1 MAQVLLAAGN
11 PKAQAAFATLL
22 DDMGC
27 TPIVRAVSGK
37 EALRVLQEESF
48 SLVLIVTPLTDGS
61 GAEAALRA
69 TQTTAGVL
77 FVCTPEGYGA
87 ACARLQESGVF
98 VFSTDM
104 GRRLF
109 ENAVRLMTAVHIRL
123 AGAARRPN
131 VCSRSCRT
139 SASLTRPNASS
150 SSTAA

>member
-11 PKAQAAFATLL
+11 SKAQAAFATLL

-77 FVCTPEGYGA
+77 FVCT
-87 ACARLQESGVF
+87 ARGLRARVRPPAGE
-98 VFSTDM
+98 
-104 GRRLF
+104 RRVCVLD
-109 ENAVRLMTAVHIRL
+109 RHGTATV
-123 AGAARRPN
+123 
-131 VCSRSCRT
+131 
-139 SASLTRPNASS
+139 
-150 SSTAA
+150 

>member
-61 GAEAALRA
+61 GAEAPCGRHRPLPASSLYARPRA
-69 TQTTAGVL
+69 TAPRAPA
-77 FVCTPEGYGA
+77 CRRA
-87 ACARLQESGVF
+87 ACL
-98 VFSTDM
+98 
-104 GRRLF
+104 
-109 ENAVRLMTAVHIRL
+109 
-123 AGAARRPN
+123 
-131 VCSRSCRT
+131 CSRPTWDGDC
-139 SASLTRPNASS
+139 LKTRYG
-150 SSTAA
+150 

>member
-69 TQTTAGVL
+69 TLPASSLYARPRATAPRAPA
-77 FVCTPEGYGA
+77 CRRA
-87 ACARLQESGVF
+87 ACL
-98 VFSTDM
+98 
-104 GRRLF
+104 
-109 ENAVRLMTAVHIRL
+109 
-123 AGAARRPN
+123 
-131 VCSRSCRT
+131 CSRPTWDGDC
-139 SASLTRPNASS
+139 LKTRYG
-150 SSTAA
+150 